1 MEGHATTYDETI
13 GYEFGEVSSAM
24 QKAIRR
30 ADAKLAGYWALEL
43 WESGFG
49 QYVWRRLLT
58 VSAEDCQPPPAAAL
72 RVNLRFSY
80 LAPLGC
86 WGILTQEVKAL
97 HDAYTEINRHGPTGK
112 PRVSSLLVMSEEID
126 FIRLRTRPQSGCR
139 RQFGA
144 SSIRGNSRFIRS
156 HSRSLPNSHANVPR
170 IVRE

>member
-1 MEGHATTYDETI
+1 VREIEGNRGPTI
-13 GYEFGEVSSAM
+13 CAA
-24 QKAIRR
+24 QTAIRR

-58 VSAEDCQPPPAAAL
+58 VSAEDC
-72 RVNLRFSY
+72 
-80 LAPLGC
+80 

-97 HDAYTEINRHGPTGK
+97 HDAYTEIGGHGPTGK

-139 RQFGA
+139 RQFGP